1 MTAVIIYILLTLC
14 LTAARNTGPTR
25 SPTWY
30 GDLTI
35 NDGEIIKQF
44 ELGFKVTYQGHLPR
58 NPENNWVIIYAKTKF
73 DLNWGKMAS
82 GKFIF
87 TFQDGVQKVYT
98 TRFQLRD
105 KNAWNFIE
113 HEEVKETPKLRFLEC
128 SLTLYEFFVI
138 TASFDNRHTVEVIK
152 SKIETKDTK
161 TFNFISITSKMPFTK
176 VRYLTE
182 RGKENENSRV
192 TLKILQL
199 FPELISLTVIDK
211 SVGDIFGKTKKWM
224 DKLKWLHLKRVKIK
238 PYVFFDI
245 LSKCISLQELTIFGE
260 TLSGLGAKYTE
271 LGYKIQHDLVVNVD
285 KTVRQ
290 EELAVLKK
298 LVRDV
303 EVIDEDTNIVHIFG
317 EV

>member
-211 SVGDIFGKTKKWM
+211 SVGDIFGNKKKWM
-224 DKLKWLHLKRVKIK
+224 DNLKQLHLERVKIK
-238 PYVFFDI
+238 PNVFFDI
-245 LSKCISLQELTIFGE
+245 LSNCESLEFFTVIGE
-260 TLSGLGAKYTE
+260 TLSGLNDRCQEKNYNKHKLTI
-271 LGYKIQHDLVVNVD
+271 YVD
-285 KTVRQ
+285 KGIMNK
-290 EELAVLKK
+290 ENLDALNK
-298 LVRDV
+298 LVEHVKDLT
-303 EVIDEDTNIVHIFG
+303 EIEI
-317 EV
+317 